1 MPSYRFYSGELRHSS
16 GPWKK
21 HKYLQKI
28 GNKYIYPIKKAFQVR
43 RNLQDAKQKL
53 NNERISEALA
63 TNYNHQRMTAAQQRR
78 DELQRQYNR
87 TWLGRAENGF
97 RGVARR
103 ISALGPKQD
112 HKISISSGAG
122 YDHVVDLNDIEK
134 KLKKKKKN
142 RGRK

>member
-63 TNYNHQRMTAAQQRR
+63 TNYNHQRMTAAQTRR
-78 DELQRQYNR
+78 DELQRQYDR
-87 TWLGRAENGF
+87 TWQGRAANGF

-103 ISALGPKQD
+103 MRSMGAKKN
-112 HKISISSGAG
+112 HKITVSSGAG
-122 YDHVVDLNDIEK
+122 YDHVVNLNDIEK
-134 KLKKKKKN
+134 RLKKKKKN